1 MVMIMKNI
9 LIIICLITLIT
20 FSGCSSNKNTTS
32 NNVDYNNP
40 ESIYSAAQI
49 MYDKKDIYNA
59 IVLFE
64 RIPDYK
70 DSQICI
76 DEINCLIELTGTYS
90 VWGDSDIKVYVSPKY
105 MEISGYTDTYYSNY
119 EIVKFN
125 TQYVNSEDLC
135 IYYQNINSS
144 NGAGYVL
151 IKGSEHITLYEVTN
165 YDEEMQ
171 VFTLDDFYWL
181 ESSK

>member
-1 MVMIMKNI
+1 MVIIMKKI

-20 FSGCSSNKNTTS
+20 FSGCGSNKKTTS

-49 MYDKKDIYNA
+49 MYNKKDIYNA

-90 VWGDSDIKVYVSPKY
+90 VWGDSDI
-105 MEISGYTDTYYSNY
+105 
-119 EIVKFN
+119 
-125 TQYVNSEDLC
+125 
-135 IYYQNINSS
+135 NI
-144 NGAGYVL
+144 
-151 IKGSEHITLYEVTN
+151 
-165 YDEEMQ
+165 
-171 VFTLDDFYWL
+171 
-181 ESSK
+181 